1 MARPSKPL
9 ASVKQTKY
17 SVAIAKT
24 TFAGMIIPAS
34 SVSALFRHRT
44 PMETSHNAV
53 KNKVGSLCR
62 LVLKGCTYFKGTNF
76 KIMNIRTKGFWAA
89 EEPSLLRRRRAAR
102 HACHPRET
110 SRCASRKLLRLFDMQ
125 VQPAAQAAVYDHHSL
140 PPTTADLDSIFADYE
155 RWSVF
160 NRVISVNL
168 MSADLI

>member
-1 MARPSKPL
+1 MIIFPKQRLYDYVGIELRRDNCLGLMARPSKPL

-24 TFAGMIIPAS
+24 TFAGISIPAS

-76 KIMNIRTKGFWAA
+76 KIMNIEIIMVFANW
-89 EEPSLLRRRRAAR
+89 L
-102 HACHPRET
+102 T
-110 SRCASRKLLRLFDMQ
+110 SKMYRYTATIF
-125 VQPAAQAAVYDHHSL
+125 QATGK
-140 PPTTADLDSIFADYE
+140 PT
-155 RWSVF
+155 
-160 NRVISVNL
+160 
-168 MSADLI
+168 